1 METMN
6 DIRSVLMEEW
16 HRLRETTTDEVS
28 LWDAFISLIKDKFPV
43 YLVTLKAD
51 ILILEYIA
59 GGLSVNFIFQKTGIP
74 SKVVRKTAF
83 TWGLV
88 PLEQALDFNP
98 LMVYNNGMSPSA
110 LELHMNEIL
119 PNPLRSSV
127 YKTIIDNIER
137 YLELKEILR
146 KEDI

>member
-1 METMN
+1 METTS

-16 HRLRETTTDEVS
+16 RRLKDITAKDVS
-28 LWDAFISLIKDKFPV
+28 LWDAFISLVKDKVPV

-51 ILILEYIA
+51 MIILESVAI
-59 GGLSVNFIFQKTGIP
+59 GLSASSIFRKTSIP
-74 SKVVRKTAF
+74 SKVIRNIAF

-88 PLEQALDFNP
+88 PLKQTLDFNP
-98 LMVYNNGMSPSA
+98 LLVYNSGMSSKS

-119 PNPLRSSV
+119 PEPLDSTI
-127 YKTIIDNIER
+127 YETIISNIER

-146 KEDI
+146 KEDL

>member
-1 METMN
+1 
-6 DIRSVLMEEW
+6 MEEW
-16 HRLRETTTDEVS
+16 HRLKETTMDAVTV
-28 LWDAFISLIKDKFPV
+28 WDAFISLIKDKFPV

-51 ILILEYIA
+51 ILLLEYIA
-59 GGLSVNFIFQKTGIP
+59 GGLSVNFIFQKEGIP

-88 PLEQALDFNP
+88 PLEQTLDFNP
-98 LMVYNNGMSPSA
+98 LMVYNSGMTSSS
-110 LELHMNEIL
+110 LELRMNDIL
-119 PNPLRSSV
+119 PSPLRSSV

-146 KEDI
+146 KEDV